1 MLFFVKKNILRD
13 FLFSELKTL
22 EEFHVCHNPCSRL
35 RGEERVARGILPFF
49 LFSLPCSCLFFISPP
64 LSTSSLLTL
73 VAVCIQFSGLFD
85 CWRGSL
91 TIVFCLHLLFLHM
104 LAILGDSVH
113 I

>member
-1 MLFFVKKNILRD
+1 MSVTIHVRVFVER
-13 FLFSELKTL
+13 
-22 EEFHVCHNPCSRL
+22 
-35 RGEERVARGILPFF
+35 RGWRGGILPYFF
-49 LFSLPCSCLFFISPP
+49 LFGLFFFYSMLLFFFISPP

-85 CWRGSL
+85 CWRESL

>member
-35 RGEERVARGILPFF
+35 RGEERVARGILPYFSF
-49 LFSLPCSCLFFISPP
+49 LFFSSLLLSFFYLAPSFDFISPYP
-64 LSTSSLLTL
+64 
-73 VAVCIQFSGLFD
+73 C
-85 CWRGSL
+85 CR
-91 TIVFCLHLLFLHM
+91 LHS
-104 LAILGDSVH
+104 ILRV